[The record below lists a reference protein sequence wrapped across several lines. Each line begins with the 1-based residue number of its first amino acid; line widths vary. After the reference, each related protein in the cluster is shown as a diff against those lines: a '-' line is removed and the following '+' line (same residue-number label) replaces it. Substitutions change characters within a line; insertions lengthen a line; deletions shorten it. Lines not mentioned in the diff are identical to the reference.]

1 MVDSVF
7 PLEQGREA
15 FERLA
20 SGNQLGKVVV
30 SIANHTGHQ
39 EHVVTASR
47 R

>member
-20 SGNQLGKVVV
+20 SGNQLGKAVV
-30 SIANHTGHQ
+30 SIANHTGLQ
-39 EHVVTASR
+39 EHVVTATR